1 MFWDLR
7 KLSRKSV
14 HQEVN
19 QRRPAEQIGVSD
31 LFCKHEFKDDEM
43 LEKKISLFCSQ
54 RGQIKRCG
62 GLCPLGGL
70 TVYNLGVLLP

>member
-7 KLSRKSV
+7 KLSWKSV

-19 QRRPAEQIGVSD
+19 QRGPAEQIGVSD

-43 LEKKISLFCSQ
+43 LKKISLICSQ
-54 RGQIKRCG
+54 RGQIKRRG
-62 GLCPLGGL
+62 GLYPLGCL

>member
-19 QRRPAEQIGVSD
+19 QRGPAVQIGVSD

-43 LEKKISLFCSQ
+43 LKRISLFCSQ
-54 RGQIKRCG
+54 RGQITRCG
-62 GLCPLGGL
+62 GLYPLGCL
-70 TVYNLGVLLP
+70 AVYKLGVLLP